1 MKIAICE
8 DEKVYMDIV
17 KRMTR
22 EFFLKKEIDVS
33 FDMYT
38 DGRIFIE
45 RMNTES
51 NYEKTSYD
59 LILMDIQMKHSDG
72 MEIATKFREKDKETP
87 IIFVTG
93 LEDRAVEGFRVDAL
107 DYVVKQKIDTELYA
121 ALERFYKKVRQES
134 LMLTLSRG
142 SKVKTAKA
150 CYEISAPLG
159 VMMDKLPEDEY
170 TECHK
175 GVYVRICE
183 IERIGKDLV
192 FMSDGSELPVSRR
205 KRGDVMNA
213 VISIIH
219 KEV

>member
-51 NYEKTSYD
+51 NYKKTSYD

-72 MEIATKFREKDKETP
+72 MDIRH
-87 IIFVTG
+87 
-93 LEDRAVEGFRVDAL
+93 RA
-107 DYVVKQKIDTELYA
+107 
-121 ALERFYKKVRQES
+121 
-134 LMLTLSRG
+134 
-142 SKVKTAKA
+142 
-150 CYEISAPLG
+150 
-159 VMMDKLPEDEY
+159 
-170 TECHK
+170 
-175 GVYVRICE
+175 
-183 IERIGKDLV
+183 
-192 FMSDGSELPVSRR
+192 
-205 KRGDVMNA
+205 
-213 VISIIH
+213 
-219 KEV
+219 